1 MRQYPLEKNM
11 PSLNYII
18 NNWPRS
24 KPILKKFILSRH
36 SSPNLLKI
44 CQLCLKELKVFRET
58 KINTIL
64 RKASKIC
71 LINKTNNTYHNSHHF
86 KAVVV
91 IACIIAKNTELS
103 NRDKVLLVIISLCHD
118 IEHQG
123 RRIIS
128 KPYYQEEISYHLFR
142 RLSHKFFFKKKEL
155 QRISKIFKNTYFAEK
170 PKKVSDNLEKII
182 LDADILSSLMFDV
195 TTGLNFAGR
204 LKHELKMTSTSEEL
218 FKSFLNSINNKSLYM
233 DRSKKLC

>member
-1 MRQYPLEKNM
+1 MKSYEF
-11 PSLNYII
+11 
-18 NNWPRS
+18 
-24 KPILKKFILSRH
+24 KKY
-36 SSPNLLKI
+36 
-44 CQLCLKELKVFRET
+44 
-58 KINTIL
+58 
-64 RKASKIC
+64 
-71 LINKTNNTYHNSHHF
+71 KTNIGSSENVVLLNPNNSANGYF
-86 KAVVV
+86 IESGWASTD
-91 IACIIAKNTELS
+91 KNIELP

-142 RLSHKFFFKKKEL
+142 RLSYKFFFKKKEL
-155 QRISKIFKNTYFAEK
+155 QRILRIFKNTYFPEK

-204 LKHELKMTSTSEEL
+204 LKHELKMISTSEEL
-218 FKSFLNSINNKSLYM
+218 FQSFLNSINNKSLYM